1 MAETQA
7 VSVSNSEKQVTKL
20 RGYRTEPW
28 AAEDSPFKPDD
39 AGEKRTL
46 FKHDGDEIIYS
57 KAFKRLSDKSQIV
70 VKPERIENFRSRLT
84 HTLEVNQIAESIGLH
99 LGLSL
104 PLINAIALGHDI
116 GHAPFGHAGE
126 RALQNIL
133 KDEILQICDFDKL
146 VSELEKKY
154 GVRVKINNI
163 GECENGHVLFHHALN
178 SVRIVQRKLKN
189 VSKET
194 IDGILKHSWSPWQD
208 VYKFGV
214 PKTYEGQVVA
224 IADQVAGINHD
235 TEDILTCI
243 ESTFDVPDI
252 YEKFGAYMEQNS
264 SLTYSDVESNLAG
277 WFLRRDNLARDNGWG
292 RKYRLRKI
300 INSIVDVSW
309 KKLKEEKVTSQDRTN
324 EITLTLDT
332 EISKFLQGYEKFVR
346 EKIIKE
352 VSWFRQRDAQAAAAI
367 STVYNFFKHYHFSQV
382 GLNNITPKSLRIEI
396 EILVKKC
403 KESCADEKYEK
414 DELWNIFVSCAKSGK
429 ASNVEH
435 IIKIIDYV
443 SGMTDG
449 NLMHVHDIAFRL
461 FR

>member
-7 VSVSNSEKQVTKL
+7 VSVSNSEKQVTEP

-28 AAEDSPFKPDD
+28 AAKDSPFKPDD
-39 AGEKRTL
+39 AGEKRSL
-46 FKHDGDEIIYS
+46 FKHDGDEVIYS
-57 KAFKRLSDKSQIV
+57 KAFKRLTDKSQIV

-84 HTLEVNQIAESIGLH
+84 HTLEVNQIAESIGLR
-99 LGLSL
+99 LGLNL

-126 RALQNIL
+126 RALQNLL
-133 KDEILQICDFDKL
+133 KNEMLQLCDFGKL
-146 VSELEKKY
+146 VSELEKNY
-154 GVRVKINNI
+154 NVRVTISEI

-178 SVRIVQRKLKN
+178 SVRIVQRKLKD
-189 VSKET
+189 VSEET
-194 IDGILKHSWSPWQD
+194 INGILKHSWSPWQD
-208 VYKFGV
+208 VHKFGV

-235 TEDILTCI
+235 TEDILTCV
-243 ESTFDVPDI
+243 ESTFNVSDI
-252 YEKFGAYMEQNS
+252 YEKFGAYMDQNS
-264 SLTYSDVESNLAG
+264 SLTYSDVESNLAD
-277 WFLRRDNLARDNGWG
+277 WFLKRDNINKDTGWG

-309 KKLKEEKVTSQDRTN
+309 KKLKEEKVISQDRAI

-332 EISKFLQGYEKFVR
+332 EISKFLQGYERFVR

-352 VSWFRQRDAQAAAAI
+352 VSWFRQRDAQASAAI

-382 GLNNITPKSLRIEI
+382 GLNNITPESLRIEI
-396 EILVKKC
+396 ENVIEKC
-403 KESCADEKYEK
+403 KESCQEEKYER
-414 DELWNIFVSCAKSGK
+414 DTLWNIFVNCAKSSK
-429 ASNVEH
+429 ASDIEH

>member
-1 MAETQA
+1 MAET
-7 VSVSNSEKQVTKL
+7 KP

-46 FKHDGDEIIYS
+46 FKHDGDEVIYS

-163 GECENGHVLFHHALN
+163 GECENGHVIFHHALN
-178 SVRIVQRKLKN
+178 SIRIIQRKLN
-189 VSKET
+189 DVSDET

-208 VYKFGV
+208 LPKFGV
-214 PKTYEGQVVA
+214 PKTYEGQAVA
-224 IADQVAGINHD
+224 ISDQVAGINHD
-235 TEDILTCI
+235 TEDILTCE
-243 ESTFDVPDI
+243 ESTFNNVTDI
-252 YEKFGAYMEQNS
+252 YEKFANYMDHNDF
-264 SLTYSDVESNLAG
+264 LKYTNVESNLAD
-277 WFLRRDNLARDNGWG
+277 WFLIRDNLSKEKGWG

-300 INSIVDVSW
+300 INSIVDVSK
-309 KKLKEEKVTSQDRTN
+309 KKLQKEEVTSQDSAIK
-324 EITLTLDT
+324 ITLTLDT
-332 EISKFLQGYEKFVR
+332 EISKFLHGYEKFVR

-396 EILVKKC
+396 ETSVKKC
-403 KESCADEKYEK
+403 KESCDDEKYEK
-414 DELWNIFVSCAKSGK
+414 DELWKIFVSCAKSGK
-429 ASNVEH
+429 ASDVEH